1 MEKIH
6 SVDGETFCA
15 NRGKNRFSKTSGSD
29 S

>member
-15 NRGKNRFSKTSGSD
+15 DCGENRFSETSGSD